1 MQGLNHKDI
10 LLVLREILLLEE
22 RHRHKQIMAAQ
33 RVRALTEFCTRFT
46 WQQKKEGHLFGMAM
60 GRSRACHNKGS
71 VLGGVKRKVG
81 V

>member
-33 RVRALTEFCTRFT
+33 RV
-46 WQQKKEGHLFGMAM
+46 
-60 GRSRACHNKGS
+60 KG
-71 VLGGVKRKVG
+71 L
-81 V
+81 